1 MGFSLADI
9 LGAPRP
15 LIGMVHLSPLPG
27 SPRWGGSIAE
37 VVERA
42 LADARALEAGGLHAL
57 LVENHG
63 DAPFTAGRVDAATVA
78 AMTAVIAEIRRSV
91 RLPLGV
97 NVLKNDAQSGLAVAA
112 ATGARF
118 IRVNVHVGAVVGDQ
132 GIIQSDAYNTMR
144 YRRLLDADVK
154 IFADVQAK
162 HGAPLAP
169 VELEQEARDCVSR
182 GLADALVVS
191 GKATG
196 EATPLEDLK
205 RVRSAVRDVPL
216 LVGSGVTP
224 DTVADLLSVA
234 DGAIV
239 GTFLKRDGRL
249 GNPVDADRVKRLV
262 EAARAPRFE
271 PNGVGE
277 AVESPP

>member
-1 MGFSLADI
+1 MDHGVAVNLAGI
-9 LGAPRP
+9 LGVTKA
-15 LIGMVHLSPLPG
+15 LIGMVHLLPLPG

-37 VVERA
+37 VIERA

-63 DAPFTAGRVDAATVA
+63 DVPFTPGRVDAATVA
-78 AMTAVIAEIRRSV
+78 AMTAVIAEMRRSV
-91 RLPLGV
+91 GLPLGV
-97 NVLKNDAQSGLAVAA
+97 NVLKNDAQSGLAIAA
-112 ATGARF
+112 ATGATF
-118 IRVNVHVGAVVGDQ
+118 IRVNVHVGAVVADQ
-132 GIIQSDAYNTMR
+132 GIIESDAHTTLR
-144 YRRLLDADVK
+144 YRRLLGADVK

-196 EATPLEDLK
+196 EATPLEDVK
-205 RVRSAVRDVPL
+205 RVRSAVPDVPL

-224 DTVADLLSVA
+224 DSVAELLSVA

-249 GNPVDADRVKRLV
+249 GNPVDPDRVKLLV
-262 EAARAPRFE
+262 EAAHAVRAERRRR
-271 PNGVGE
+271 GG
-277 AVESPP
+277 

>member
-1 MGFSLADI
+1 MASSLAEV
-9 LGAPRP
+9 LGTPRA
-15 LIGMVHLSPLPG
+15 LIGMVHLLPLPG
-27 SPRWGGSIAE
+27 SPRWGGSMAE
-37 VVERA
+37 VADQA

-78 AMTAVIAEIRRSV
+78 AMTAVISEIRRNV

-97 NVLKNDAQSGLAVAA
+97 NVLKNDAQSALAIAA
-112 ATGARF
+112 ATGACF

-132 GIIQSDAYNTMR
+132 GIVQSDAFATLR
-144 YRRLLDADVK
+144 LRRLLDADVK

-162 HGAPLAP
+162 HGVPLAP

-196 EATPLEDLK
+196 EATPLEDVK

-224 DTVADLLSVA
+224 DTVSELLSVA

-249 GNPVDADRVKRLV
+249 GNPVDPDRVKQLV
-262 EAARAPRFE
+262 EAAR
-271 PNGVGE
+271 GG
-277 AVESPP
+277 